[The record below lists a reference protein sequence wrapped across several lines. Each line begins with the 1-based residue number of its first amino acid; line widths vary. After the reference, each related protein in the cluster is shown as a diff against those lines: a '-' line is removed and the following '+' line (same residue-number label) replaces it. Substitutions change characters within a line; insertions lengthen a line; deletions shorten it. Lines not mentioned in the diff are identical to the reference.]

1 MTNLVQTKQAD
12 ISITACSY
20 RRVLEIISNKWSALA
35 IYALEDGSLRYGEV
49 RRRIEGVSQKMLTQ
63 TLRQLER
70 DGLVRREVTPSV
82 PPIVNYSLT
91 PLGDTLINTL
101 KHLKLWTAEYYPL
114 VEKAREEYERVNGGN
129 GL

>member
-1 MTNLVQTKQAD
+1 MANTVQAKQAD

-20 RRVLEIISNKWSALA
+20 RRVLEIISNKWSALV
-35 IYALEDGSLRYGEV
+35 IYALEDGSLRYGEI

-82 PPIVNYSLT
+82 PPVVDYSLT
-91 PLGDTLINTL
+91 PLGETLIHTMR
-101 KHLKLWTAEYYPL
+101 HLKQWTAEYYPL
-114 VEKAREEYERVNGGN
+114 VEKSRAEYDRINGGDA
-129 GL
+129 L